1 MRIKIVSYPVPMEV
15 PQLDEDEIEEIRSA
29 LSQTK
34 EECFDG
40 FIWEEEPC
48 FPTDDVSLEKCSQWT
63 DDTWSKFDTLPI
75 DCLGEQTGRLEEIIA
90 LLSKTIMSPTVGHIY
105 EVLSAIESTRKNSM
119 SFEVTSES
127 PNEMTL
133 ACMKATQDNKDMHGP
148 FCSFDELREDLNADN

>member
-1 MRIKIVSYPVPMEV
+1 MLTIRYPVLMNV
-15 PQLDEDEIEEIRSA
+15 PELNEYEIEEIRTA

-34 EECFDG
+34 ENDFDG
-40 FIWEEEPC
+40 VLWEKEPD
-48 FPTDDVSLEKCSQWT
+48 FPSDAVSWEKCSQWT
-63 DDTWSKFDTLPI
+63 ADTWSKFDTLPI

-105 EVLSAIESTRKNSM
+105 EVLSAIESTRKNSF

-148 FCSFDELREDLNADN
+148 FNSVDELMEDLNADY